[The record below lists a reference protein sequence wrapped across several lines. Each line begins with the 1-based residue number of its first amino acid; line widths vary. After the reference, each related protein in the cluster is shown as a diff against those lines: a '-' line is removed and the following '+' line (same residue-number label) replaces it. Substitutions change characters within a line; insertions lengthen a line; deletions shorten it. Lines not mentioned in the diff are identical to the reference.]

1 MSTPSSTR
9 THVYFHTPLS
19 SDILATPTS
28 FKKKTLHL
36 SEASLTSPIKL
47 ACRKSFGT
55 NAETDMCST
64 KVSIN
69 KNNLKRPSFYILDN
83 LERTREDAYGT
94 FIIKG
99 RKNHK
104 VTFIDNISNK
114 KIAEVILVDSFA
126 SKKSA
131 KDTCECKCSTGCII
145 F

>member
-9 THVYFHTPLS
+9 THVCFQTPLS
-19 SDILATPTS
+19 SDILATPAS
-28 FKKKTLHL
+28 FKKKTLRL
-36 SEASLTSPIKL
+36 SEAFLTSPI
-47 ACRKSFGT
+47 KSFGT

>member
-9 THVYFHTPLS
+9 THVCFQTPLS
-19 SDILATPTS
+19 SDILATPAS

-36 SEASLTSPIKL
+36 SEASLTSPIK
-47 ACRKSFGT
+47 SFGT
-55 NAETDMCST
+55 NAETDICST

-69 KNNLKRPSFYILDN
+69 KNILKRPSFYILDN

>member
-9 THVYFHTPLS
+9 THVCFQTPLS
-19 SDILATPTS
+19 SDILATPAS
-28 FKKKTLHL
+28 FKKKTLRL

-55 NAETDMCST
+55 NAETDICST

-69 KNNLKRPSFYILDN
+69 KNILKRPYILDN
-83 LERTREDAYGT
+83 SERTREDAYGT
-94 FIIKG
+94 FIIQG

-114 KIAEVILVDSFA
+114 NIAEVILVDSFA